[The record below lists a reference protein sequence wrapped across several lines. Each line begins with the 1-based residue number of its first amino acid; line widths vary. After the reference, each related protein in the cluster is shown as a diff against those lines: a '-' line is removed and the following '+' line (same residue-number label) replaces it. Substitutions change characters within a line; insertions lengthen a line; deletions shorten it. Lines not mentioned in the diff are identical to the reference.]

1 LASTAVTDRRTQL
14 IEAAQRVIARRGL
27 AASTTREIA
36 SEAGVAEGTIYRY
49 FEDKIDLCL
58 AVVSRRLPE
67 ILRRLPEQAGRRSP
81 RAILVDVVT
90 EAIEAYDELAPF
102 LSGVVAD
109 PELAEKFRERA
120 RGDDD
125 ARKAYRGLSAYL
137 TAEQKAGRIGGDAD
151 ARLLARMLL
160 ATAFHHAYM
169 SLAIGEEQLELRGKR
184 LAEMLVES
192 VLRAAGPAKAKTE

>member
-27 AASTTREIA
+27 AAATTREIA

-49 FEDKIDLCL
+49 FEDKVDLCL

-67 ILRRLPEQAGRRSP
+67 MLRRLPEQAGRRSP
-81 RAILVDVVT
+81 RATLIDVLGG
-90 EAIEAYDELAPF
+90 ALEAYAGLVPL

-120 RGDDD
+120 RLDDE
-125 ARKAYRGLSAYL
+125 ARTAYKGLSAYL
-137 TAEQKAGRIGGDAD
+137 GAEQKAGRIGSAAD
-151 ARLLARMLL
+151 PRILARMLL

-169 SLAIGEEQLELRGKR
+169 TLAIGEEQLELRGSR
-184 LAEMLVES
+184 MVEMLVEG
-192 VLRAAGPAKAKTE
+192 VLRAAGPVRDKK